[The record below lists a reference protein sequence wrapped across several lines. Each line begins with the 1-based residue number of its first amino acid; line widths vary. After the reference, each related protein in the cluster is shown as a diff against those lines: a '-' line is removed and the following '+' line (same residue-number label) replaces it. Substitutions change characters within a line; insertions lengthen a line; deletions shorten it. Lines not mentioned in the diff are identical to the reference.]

1 MNQLT
6 YTSSTTNQDGS
17 TTVYLTPTNS
27 QHVVSLS
34 EAYNIYLHVLDM
46 QGQPVRVIP
55 VQYDDDGVYFKIDQ
69 LTGFNPGTYAFYLE
83 LKYSDKYFEYYPDN
97 SVKYMTLANGDKH
110 LSLTNIF
117 NADYNTLKPIR
128 PPKSPDTDGG
138 WVPNDDTLH
147 NIKIAETVTL
157 PAGQR
162 ARVEV
167 NKDTIKFYIPSGQSG
182 ASAYQE
188 WLNEGHTGTEK
199 DFIDSLSVKD
209 AINSESNRKLIKSW
223 INDINQAT
231 NLGSYVNVKSFGALG
246 DGYNDD
252 TASLQTA
259 IDSVH
264 RDGGGLLLFPTGN
277 YVISKPITIYSN
289 ISLYGTNI
297 FATTLQMNTANQPF
311 FNSEDNDDIT
321 IKNMSFTS
329 VRPLLNGGLPF
340 KVRNNTNTRNLN
352 IENVQVE
359 NSNVDGI
366 AIENPLLC
374 SVRQTLS
381 SNNKGYGF
389 NITGSGSTNSNI
401 NMQSVFALY
410 SGKQGF
416 NLTGLSFSNFDN
428 CVSQNNY
435 GSFLIDNDHGL
446 SFEACGSINDQLN
459 SADTTTGIGY
469 RVTNSSSITFN
480 SIHSDTKGSS
490 DAQSLTGVYLDSPF
504 IAINGYLLDG
514 DAKLGVNCTGNVNNS
529 SLAGIDTPSN
539 VTNNIPDEAQTNP
552 VLNRVIKKF
561 ADKQVLDYF
570 NTSIKAQ
577 MDATIGSKID
587 DNFNNLSFSRALAG
601 GTDLN
606 TVKTSGMYSVAGDA
620 VTNVPEG
627 AAQVWLML
635 IVVGNGSNG
644 LQILSDSNKNKV
656 WFRNWYSSNTWTPWT
671 VFRGPKGD
679 KGDPGATGSAGKD
692 GHSVWQ
698 SRMNYG
704 PSQGAQYFSDLV
716 NASASNPPKVNDIMI
731 NAGGNI
737 AMITKVN
744 IDNDAGKGG
753 GTFDYGS
760 WVGNIKGSKGD
771 QGDPGFY
778 HYTVDLTD
786 AKYDRNKWY
795 YVEANSYPLGSL
807 GGPSYFSLEAP
818 LDNTVKVPYG
828 THNSSSNGNGS
839 TCARQTVLYGQ
850 SNWGAFKRKL
860 IVLDDQNP
868 TQWTTDSKRL
878 LTFAVLSD
886 NSLNYGFYARGG
898 LKINIASDVPG
909 LTWTPHTDTFVQN
922 STTISV
928 LNDAPDPKSLG
939 LDDDHAFWSL
949 PMSQLKQQL
958 KPVKGVDY
966 WTDADKKEMQD
977 MFDKALEN
985 GEW

>member
-83 LKYSDKYFEYYPDN
+83 LKYSDEYFEYYPDN

-128 PPKSPDTDGG
+128 PPKSLDTDGG

-264 RDGGGLLLFPTGN
+264 RDGGGLLLFPTGT

-352 IENVQVE
+352 IENVQVA

-374 SVRQTLS
+374 SIKQTLS

-389 NITGSGSTNSNI
+389 NITGSGATNSNI
-401 NMQSVFALY
+401 NMQSTFALY

-469 RVTNSSSITFN
+469 RVTNSSSIAFN

-504 IAINGYLLDG
+504 IAINGYHLEG
-514 DAKLGVNCTGNVNNS
+514 DAKFGVNCTDNVNNS

-577 MDATIGSKID
+577 MDSTIGSKID

-644 LQILSDSNKNKV
+644 LQILSDTNQNKV
-656 WFRNWYSSNTWTPWT
+656 WLRNWYSSNTWTPWT
-671 VFRGPKGD
+671 VFRGP
-679 KGDPGATGSAGKD
+679 
-692 GHSVWQ
+692 
-698 SRMNYG
+698 
-704 PSQGAQYFSDLV
+704 
-716 NASASNPPKVNDIMI
+716 
-731 NAGGNI
+731 
-737 AMITKVN
+737 
-744 IDNDAGKGG
+744 
-753 GTFDYGS
+753 
-760 WVGNIKGSKGD
+760 KGD

-795 YVEANSYPLGSL
+795 YVEANSWSPGSL

-818 LDNTVKVPYG
+818 LYKAIHVPYG
-828 THNSSSNGNGS
+828 IHDSPNGNGDA
-839 TCARQTVLYGQ
+839 CARQAVLYGQ
-850 SNWGAFKRKL
+850 SGWGAYDRKL

-868 TQWTTDSKRL
+868 TIWTTDSKRL
-878 LTFAVLSD
+878 LTFAVPSD
-886 NSLNYGFYARGG
+886 NNLNYGFYARGG
-898 LKINIASDVPG
+898 LRINIASDVPG
-909 LTWTPHTDTFVQN
+909 LTWTPHTDTFVEN
-922 STTISV
+922 GTTIPV
-928 LNDAPDPKSLG
+928 LNDAPDPKALG
-939 LDDDHAFWSL
+939 LDDDHTFWAL
-949 PMSQLKQQL
+949 PMSQLKRQL

-966 WTDADKKEMQD
+966 WTDEDKKEMQD
-977 MFDKALEN
+977 MFDKALED
-985 GEW
+985 GKW

>member
-6 YTSSTTNQDGS
+6 YTSSTINQDGS

-34 EAYNIYLHVLDM
+34 EAYNIYLHVLDV

-83 LKYSDKYFEYYPDN
+83 LKYSDEYFEYYPDN

-147 NIKIAETVTL
+147 NVKIAETVTL

-252 TASLQTA
+252 TASLQRA
-259 IDSVH
+259 INSVH
-264 RDGGGLLLFPTGN
+264 RDGGGLLLFPTGT

-289 ISLYGTNI
+289 ISIYGTNI

-329 VRPLLNGGLPF
+329 VRPLLNGGLNF
-340 KVRNNTNTRNLN
+340 RVRNNANIRNLN

-374 SVRQTLS
+374 SIRQTLS

-389 NITGSGSTNSNI
+389 SIIGSGATNSNI
-401 NMQSVFALY
+401 NMQSTFALY
-410 SGKQGF
+410 NGKQGF

-435 GSFLIDNDHGL
+435 GSFLIDSCHGS
-446 SFEACGSINDQLN
+446 SFNACGDINTKRGSTD
-459 SADTTTGIGY
+459 ATTGIGY
-469 RVTNSSSITFN
+469 RVTASDSLIFN
-480 SIHSDTKGSS
+480 SIYSDTRGSN
-490 DAQSLTGVYLDSPF
+490 DAQNLIGMYLDSSE
-504 IAINGYLLDG
+504 ITVNGFHLDG
-514 DAKLGVNCTGNVNNS
+514 SALLGINCTDKVLNSSFSSINIPAGVN
-529 SLAGIDTPSN
+529 
-539 VTNNIPDEAQTNP
+539 NNIPYKAQINP
-552 VLNRVIKKF
+552 VINEAIKYK
-561 ADKQVLDYF
+561 AIQQVVDYF
-570 NTSIKAQ
+570 NNNIKAQ
-577 MDATIGSKID
+577 MDTTINGKFIEAVK
-587 DNFNNLSFSRALAG
+587 NLSFSRTLDG

-606 TVKTSGMYSVAGDA
+606 KVKASGLYSVADGA

-644 LQILSDSNKNKV
+644 LQILSDTNQNKV
-656 WFRNWYSSNTWTPWT
+656 WLRNWYSSNTWTPWT
-671 VFRGPKGD
+671 VFRGPKGEQ
-679 KGDPGATGSAGKD
+679 GNPGATGPAGKD
-692 GHSVWQ
+692 GRSVWYNTTN
-698 SRMNYG
+698 RG
-704 PSQGAQYFSDLV
+704 PSQSLQWFTDLT

-731 NAGGNI
+731 NADGNM

-744 IDNDAGKGG
+744 ITNDTGEGG
-753 GTFDYGS
+753 GEFYYGP
-760 WVGNIKGSKGD
+760 WIGNIKGPKGD

-795 YVEANSYPLGSL
+795 YVEANGGQLGSL

-818 LDNTVKVPYG
+818 LDGVTIVPYG
-828 THNSSSNGNGS
+828 KHGNGNA
-839 TCARQTVLYGQ
+839 CARQSVLYGQ
-850 SNWGAFKRKL
+850 SYWGAYGSKL

-878 LTFAVLSD
+878 LTFAVPSS
-886 NSLNYGFYARGG
+886 NSLSYAFYARGG
-898 LKINIASDVPG
+898 LRINIASDVSG
-909 LTWTPHTDTFVQN
+909 LTWTPHTDTFVVHG
-922 STTISV
+922 TTIPV
-928 LNDAPDPKSLG
+928 LNDAPDPKALG
-939 LDDDHAFWSL
+939 LDDDHTFWAL

-966 WTDADKKEMQD
+966 WTDEDKKEIFNEAKKYVED
-977 MFDKALEN
+977 EILN
-985 GEW
+985 RGW